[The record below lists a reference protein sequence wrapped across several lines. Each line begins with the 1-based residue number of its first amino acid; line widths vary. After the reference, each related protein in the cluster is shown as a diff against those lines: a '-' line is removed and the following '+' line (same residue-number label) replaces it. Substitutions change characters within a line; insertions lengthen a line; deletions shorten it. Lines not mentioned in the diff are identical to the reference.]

1 MASSRRQILPLA
13 LIVTIAA
20 ALSGRAEAQPYPSR
34 QVTIVVPFAAGTV
47 TDVNSRQLAQYLQ
60 NQLGQPFVIE
70 NKPGATGMIG
80 AAGVANARPDGYTL
94 LIGGNTTHSVVQST
108 YKKVPY
114 DPIKSFTPI
123 ARLFDFC
130 NVLVVHPDLPAHN
143 AQELVAY
150 LKANPGKLEYG
161 YGNSGGLISGELLR
175 RAAGVEM
182 ARIAYRSNPQG
193 LTDLISGHIRMMI
206 VDSTLG
212 VPQIKAGKIRP
223 IAVSTKKRSLLLPD
237 VPTFSETFAPGIDP
251 TGWAGVFGP
260 AGLPP
265 EVVATLGAA
274 LEKFATDADMNRQLN
289 AGGTQPVWVGPGD
302 MPAHLA
308 ADIVRWTQLAKDSGI
323 QPE

>member
-1 MASSRRQILPLA
+1 MASPRSLSLLA
-13 LIVTIAA
+13 LIATVAA
-20 ALSGRAEAQPYPSR
+20 VLTGRVEAQPYPSR

-47 TDVNSRQLAQYLQ
+47 TDVNTRQLAQFLQ
-60 NQLGQPFVIE
+60 THLGQPFVVE

-80 AAGVANARPDGYTL
+80 AASVANAPPDGYTL
-94 LIGGNTTHSVVQST
+94 LIGGNTTHSVVQTT

-114 DPIKSFTPI
+114 DPVKSFTPI

-130 NVLVVHPDLPAHN
+130 NVLVVHPNLPVRN
-143 AQELVAY
+143 PKELIDY

-175 RAAGVEM
+175 RAAGVDI
-182 ARIAYRSNPQG
+182 ARVAYRSNPQG

-212 VPQIKAGKIRP
+212 VPQIKEGKVRA
-223 IAVSTKKRSLLLPD
+223 IAVSTKQRSALLPD
-237 VPTFSETFAPGIDP
+237 VPTFGETFAPGVDP

-260 AGLPP
+260 AGLPA
-265 EVVATLGAA
+265 EVVDTLGSA
-274 LEKFATDADMNRQLN
+274 LNKFAHDPDMNRQLN
-289 AGGTQPVWVGPGD
+289 AGGTQPVWVSPAD

-308 ADIVRWTQLAKDSGI
+308 GDIVRWTQLAKDAGI

>member
-1 MASSRRQILPLA
+1 MATARRRISLLA
-13 LIVTIAA
+13 LTAIVAA
-20 ALSGRAEAQPYPSR
+20 VLAAPAEAQPYPSR

-47 TDVNSRQLAQYLQ
+47 TDVNTRQLAAFLQ
-60 NQLGQPFVIE
+60 NQFGQPFVVE

-80 AAGVANARPDGYTL
+80 AASVANARPDGYTL

-114 DPIKSFTPI
+114 DPLKSFTPI

-130 NVLVVHPDLPAHN
+130 NVLVVHPDVPAKN
-143 AQELVAY
+143 SAELVAY
-150 LKANPGKLEYG
+150 IKANPGKLEYG

-175 RAAGVEM
+175 RAAGVDM
-182 ARIAYRSNPQG
+182 ARVAYRSNPQG
-193 LTDLISGHIRMMI
+193 LTDLISGHIRVMV

-212 VPQIKAGKIRP
+212 VPQIKAGKVRA
-223 IAVSTKKRSLLLPD
+223 IAVSTKNRSPLLPD
-237 VPTFSETFAPGIDP
+237 VPTFGETFAPGIDT

-260 AGLPP
+260 AGLPA
-265 EVVATLGAA
+265 EVIETLGAA
-274 LEKFATDADMNRQLN
+274 LNKFAHDPEMNKQLN
-289 AGGTQPVWVGPGD
+289 AGGTQPAWVSPSD

-308 ADIVRWTQLAKDSGI
+308 ADVVRWTKLAKDSGI